1 MDGTGDAGGY
11 RQGEIG
17 EIKFTGL
24 RTGKE
29 RAGIPLSSCSRLRA
43 SQLTY
48 SQSLGSSAKASSPS
62 VWGRW
67 IFDSLRLASPDERG
81 IPAPRPF
88 LFPGY
93 NSGNYISGEYKK

>member
-1 MDGTGDAGGY
+1 M
-11 RQGEIG
+11 
-17 EIKFTGL
+17 
-24 RTGKE
+24 
-29 RAGIPLSSCSRLRA
+29 PLSSCSRLRA